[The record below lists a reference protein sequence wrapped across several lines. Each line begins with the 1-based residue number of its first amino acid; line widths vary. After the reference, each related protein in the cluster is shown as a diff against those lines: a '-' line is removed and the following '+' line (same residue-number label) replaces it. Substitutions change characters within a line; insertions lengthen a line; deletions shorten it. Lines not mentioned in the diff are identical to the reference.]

1 MQTET
6 EAGAGG
12 RRAPTLSHRH
22 PKRTC
27 LALGT
32 ITRCCTM
39 SVWQTAA
46 TRVKASWPAES
57 LHTRSNRVLVCC
69 FVSSFLRHSSVTYGI
84 DSRPSS

>member
-6 EAGAGG
+6 EAGTGG
-12 RRAPTLSHRH
+12 EGVLPRRH

-57 LHTRSNRVLVCC
+57 LHTRSNRALVCC